1 MNSYEKML
9 AHVWIELNSKIN
21 KIESGEI
28 SPEDRAKL
36 DAIPATASALNPVA
50 LESQIPDITGLADR
64 VTAAEGDID
73 DIQAVI
79 PSGASTSNKLVTASD
94 IPDVTSLTQRVT
106 AAEGDIDGI
115 QAVIPS
121 GASTSDKLALS
132 SSVDYLSQL
141 YGVVSEDVDNIQ
153 AVIPS
158 GASSSNKLALSSD
171 IPKDLN
177 VYSVIL
183 SPLAWS
189 SIPDASGY
197 YDANYTILDV
207 SNDMSFKPFVFGTT
221 EAFNLVDKIDA
232 TNNMLG
238 VYLTLKSKVIPS
250 SNVEF
255 DIYLKT

>member
-36 DAIPATASALNPVA
+36 DAIPATASAINPVA
-50 LESQIPDITGLADR
+50 LASQIPDVTGLTDR
-64 VTAAEGDID
+64 VTAAEGDIND
-73 DIQAVI
+73 
-79 PSGASTSNKLVTASD
+79 
-94 IPDVTSLTQRVT
+94 
-106 AAEGDIDGI
+106 I

-141 YGVVSEDVDNIQ
+141 YGVVSEDVENIQ

-158 GASSSNKLALSSD
+158 GASTSNKLATASD

-183 SPLAWS
+183 SPFAWS

-207 SNDMSFKPFVFGTT
+207 SNDMNFKPFVYGTT

-232 TNNMLG
+232 TNNMQG
-238 VYLTLKSKVIPS
+238 VYLTVKSKVIPS